1 MKPKDGSTNGA
12 KQMSSSSESL
22 YTREQVDIELLMQK
36 DTEIEKTLERI
47 ESTQKWMLGLMGTG
61 FFSLL
66 GLMAHG
72 FRWIV

>member
-1 MKPKDGSTNGA
+1 
-12 KQMSSSSESL
+12 MSSSTDL
-22 YTREQVDIELLMQK
+22 YTKEQLDIELLKQK
-36 DTEIEKTLERI
+36 DTEIERTLERI